1 MNECTHECSW
11 SEKHQLQHSQTTSY
25 TIVTWIYIS
34 PTYKND
40 SGLYKF
46 INIIFIGIYK
56 RTSPVWPVLEVLSL
70 VEGLKPSQVKSFNN
84 VQRRRHLGFSRN
96 TNKQTN
102 KHTSHRTISTPHQPP
117 FDSLRKKR
125 NKNTWMKKKNTT
137 EVITSAQREEKN

>member
-84 VQRRRHLGFSRN
+84 VQRRRHLVFLGTL

-102 KHTSHRTISTPHQPP
+102 TQVTEQYQHRISLLLIHWE
-117 FDSLRKKR
+117 RNEKKILE
-125 NKNTWMKKKNTT
+125 WKKKYNG
-137 EVITSAQREEKN
+137 SHNFSPKRGKN